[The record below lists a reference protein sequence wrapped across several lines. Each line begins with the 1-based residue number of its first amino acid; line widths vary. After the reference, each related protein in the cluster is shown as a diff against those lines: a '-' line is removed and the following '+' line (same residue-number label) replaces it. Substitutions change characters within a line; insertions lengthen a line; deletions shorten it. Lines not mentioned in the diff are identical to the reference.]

1 MHNLLSNALKYTPK
15 GGHIYITATQENNNL
30 VIQIADSG
38 KGIDKQD
45 LPHIFETFY
54 QGNNSCMDMEDLPHI
69 FETFYQGNN
78 SCMDMGTGVGLSLAK
93 QMVET
98 MGGQITVKSAVGKGT
113 VFFVTLPLKHGT
125 SQWEEWTPGEPD
137 KNLTPSVTTHDPASS
152 ETEPSGADPVTILLV
167 EDNQDVAFYIGGLLK
182 DR

>member
-15 GGHIYITATQENNNL
+15 GGDIFVTATQEKDNV

-38 KGIDKQD
+38 KGIDKQ
-45 LPHIFETFY
+45 
-54 QGNNSCMDMEDLPHI
+54 DLPHI

-98 MGGQITVKSAVGKGT
+98 MGGEITVKSAIGKG
-113 VFFVTLPLKHGT
+113 
-125 SQWEEWTPGEPD
+125 
-137 KNLTPSVTTHDPASS
+137 SVLSLSCH
-152 ETEPSGADPVTILLV
+152 
-167 EDNQDVAFYIGGLLK
+167 
-182 DR
+182 